1 MSMII
6 NSSNELFHLI
16 EKTYSQYNANNS
28 NTNSVTNSPLPVLL
42 IHGHMEDASVW
53 NKWVDLLKKDGI
65 LCLSY
70 NF

>member
-16 EKTYSQYNANNS
+16 EKTYTQFNANNS
-28 NTNSVTNSPLPVLL
+28 NANSVTSSPLPVLL

-65 LCLSY
+65 LLLIL
-70 NF
+70 